1 MAEETVVKE
10 VLTQEMVQA
19 GAELTRRL
27 DEAHLEV
34 CASFW
39 LYMPDKNLW
48 RLIVASPAVRQ
59 DGPKKVYQQIQTIL
73 SKMSDQTWKIPLHDI
88 SVVEDGDPLI
98 VSLRHEVARLIVW
111 HVIRTRSVVPSAVS
125 FADVREGNT
134 LYRVCGH
141 GTHSHPTGT

>member
-10 VLTQEMVQA
+10 ALTQEMIQI

-34 CASFW
+34 RASLW

-73 SKMSDQTWKIPLHDI
+73 SKMSDRTWTLPLHDI
-88 SVVEDGDPLI
+88 SVVDDGDPLI
-98 VSLRHEVARLIVW
+98 ASLRTSMGTKDGIARRRFSRDTV
-111 HVIRTRSVVPSAVS
+111 
-125 FADVREGNT
+125 N
-134 LYRVCGH
+134 GH
-141 GTHSHPTGT
+141 FIEDAYIYKMT

>member
-10 VLTQEMVQA
+10 MLTQEMVQA

-34 CASFW
+34 RASLW

-48 RLIVASPAVRQ
+48 RLIVASPAVRH

-73 SKMSDQTWKIPLHDI
+73 SKMSDKTWKIPLHDI
-88 SVVEDGDPLI
+88 SVVEDSDPLI
-98 VSLRHEVARLIVW
+98 ASLCTSIGTKDGISGRRFSRDTI
-111 HVIRTRSVVPSAVS
+111 
-125 FADVREGNT
+125 N
-134 LYRVCGH
+134 GH
-141 GTHSHPTGT
+141 FIEDAYIYKMT

>member
-10 VLTQEMVQA
+10 ILTQEMIQA

-34 CASFW
+34 HASLW

-88 SVVEDGDPLI
+88 SVVEDNDPLI
-98 VSLRHEVARLIVW
+98 ASLRTSMGTKDGISGRRFSRDTI
-111 HVIRTRSVVPSAVS
+111 
-125 FADVREGNT
+125 N
-134 LYRVCGH
+134 GH
-141 GTHSHPTGT
+141 FIEDAYIYKMT

>member
-10 VLTQEMVQA
+10 ILTQEMIQA

-34 CASFW
+34 RAALW

-48 RLIVASPAVRQ
+48 RFVVASPAVRQ

-73 SKMSDQTWKIPLHDI
+73 SKMSDKTWKIPLHDI
-88 SVVEDGDPLI
+88 SVVEDSDPLI
-98 VSLRHEVARLIVW
+98 ALLRTSMSTEDGISG
-111 HVIRTRSVVPSAVS
+111 IRFSRDTISGHFIEDAYI
-125 FADVREGNT
+125 
-134 LYRVCGH
+134 YRM
-141 GTHSHPTGT
+141 T

>member
-10 VLTQEMVQA
+10 ILTQEMIQA

-34 CASFW
+34 RASLW
-39 LYMPDKNLW
+39 LYIPDKNLW

-73 SKMSDQTWKIPLHDI
+73 SKMSDKTWKIPLHDI
-88 SVVEDGDPLI
+88 SVVEDSDPLI
-98 VSLRHEVARLIVW
+98 ALLRTSMSTEDGISG
-111 HVIRTRSVVPSAVS
+111 IRFSRDTINGHFIEDAYI
-125 FADVREGNT
+125 
-134 LYRVCGH
+134 YRM
-141 GTHSHPTGT
+141 T

>member
-10 VLTQEMVQA
+10 MLTQERVQA

-88 SVVEDGDPLI
+88 SVVEDSDPLI
-98 VSLRHEVARLIVW
+98 VSLHTSLGTKDIGTKDGMAGRRFSRDTV
-111 HVIRTRSVVPSAVS
+111 
-125 FADVREGNT
+125 N
-134 LYRVCGH
+134 GH
-141 GTHSHPTGT
+141 FIEDAYIYKMA

>member
-10 VLTQEMVQA
+10 MLTQEMVQA

-34 CASFW
+34 RASFW

-59 DGPKKVYQQIQTIL
+59 DGPKKVYQQIQAIL

-88 SVVEDGDPLI
+88 SVVEDSDPLI
-98 VSLRHEVARLIVW
+98 VSLHTSIGTKDGMAGRRFSRDTV
-111 HVIRTRSVVPSAVS
+111 
-125 FADVREGNT
+125 N
-134 LYRVCGH
+134 GH
-141 GTHSHPTGT
+141 FIEDAYIYKMA